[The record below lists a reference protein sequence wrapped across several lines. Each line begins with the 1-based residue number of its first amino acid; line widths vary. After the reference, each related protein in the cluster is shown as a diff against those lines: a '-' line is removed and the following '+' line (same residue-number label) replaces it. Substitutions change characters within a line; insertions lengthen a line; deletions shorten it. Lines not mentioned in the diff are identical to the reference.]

1 MAMHH
6 GRKLADHHAVGESTD
21 EMMAGGRQIGHEAC
35 AIDRMIEHAVRDT
48 LERHGVSHAKA
59 PDLDGHSIVSSA
71 VKSRF
76 DGTSRP
82 SALAAPRLTTS
93 SNLVGCA
100 TGSSA
105 GFSPLRMRAT

>member
-1 MAMHH
+1 MTVHH
-6 GRKLADHHAVGESTD
+6 GGELADHHAIGESTD
-21 EMMAGGRQIGHEAC
+21 EVMAGGREIGHEAC

-48 LERHGVSHAKA
+48 LERRRVGHAEA

-82 SALAAPRLTTS
+82 SALAARRLTTS

-100 TGSSA
+100 TGNSA